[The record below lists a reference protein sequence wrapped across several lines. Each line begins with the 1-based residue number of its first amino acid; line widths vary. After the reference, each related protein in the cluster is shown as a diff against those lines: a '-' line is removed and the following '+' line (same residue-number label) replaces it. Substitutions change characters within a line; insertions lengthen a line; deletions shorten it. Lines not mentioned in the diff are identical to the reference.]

1 MPIVLKAAAGI
12 IGSILAII
20 ALAIAVLKGIL
31 ALIAFITTAIKI
43 IVILSFIAVFIGIGL
58 MVFRTWQ
65 SSRRTKE

>member
-12 IGSILAII
+12 IGSILAVI

-43 IVILSFIAVFIGIGL
+43 IVILSFVAVFIGIGL

>member
-12 IGSILAII
+12 IGSILAVI

-43 IVILSFIAVFIGIGL
+43 IVILAFVAVFLGIGL
-58 MVFRTWQ
+58 LAFRTWQ
-65 SSRRTKE
+65 SSRKTKE

>member
-12 IGSILAII
+12 IGSILAVI

-43 IVILSFIAVFIGIGL
+43 IVILSFVAVFIGIGL
-58 MVFRTWQ
+58 MVFRTWR
-65 SSRRTKE
+65 SSRKTKE